1 MLKWRKSR
9 DLGQELVTE
18 STEPAVTEKSFDGIL
33 VGAISIAW
41 ALFQL
46 ALPRFVVLDSVTVR
60 AVHLAFSVVLV
71 FLTVPFSRRKRK
83 TGLFT
88 IEGRTRV
95 LDYVLAAVACLTAL
109 YIVLDWVGI
118 AMRAGIPMT
127 RDIVI
132 SVLLIVLVLEASRRV
147 IGPALGIIAVLF
159 TVYAFLGPYMPRM
172 LAFRG
177 VTLEKYISQ
186 VALSTEGIYGIPLD
200 VSANTVF
207 LFVLLG
213 SMLHRAGAGHFYN
226 DLAISLLG
234 RFKGGPAKAAV
245 VSSGLTGLVS
255 GSSIANVVTT
265 GTFTIPLMKK
275 VGYPGKIAAATEVA
289 ASTNGQLMPPI
300 MGAAAFIIAEYLSV
314 PYLDVVKAAAIPAF
328 VSYFALFY
336 ITHLEASRLGM
347 SGLPRPDIPRFFEVL
362 KRGFYYLI
370 PLFVLIYELMV
381 ARHTPKLAAFNAI
394 VILLCIVVIKEVISA
409 LRAKDTLVLGLKA
422 AVRVIANGL
431 MAGSKNML
439 TVALATAT
447 AGIVVGIVNMGIGS
461 MIVQIV
467 EVLSGGNVFL
477 LLLITAIASLIIG
490 MGLPTTATYIVMAS
504 ITVPVIV
511 KLSAMGVVGVIPAM
525 AAHLF
530 CFYFGILADDTPPVG
545 LAAYAGAA
553 IAKSDPLPTGVQGF
567 IYDLRTAVIPFMFV
581 FNSELIL
588 HGINSL
594 PQALLIFAA
603 AAIGALAFANAVQGW
618 FIIKNRWYET
628 PLFLLASL
636 IFFYPAVLTRILSL
650 PHSSR
655 YYMYLVGGLVYSL
668 AYLIQKLRSRGES
681 WAVRERR

>member
-1 MLKWRKSR
+1 MRRNRTAETGDRTYL
-9 DLGQELVTE
+9 EE
-18 STEPAVTEKSFDGIL
+18 EEPGAVTLNAHGVI
-33 VGAISIAW
+33 VGAVSIAW

-46 ALPRFVVLDSVTVR
+46 SLPRFVVLDSVTVR
-60 AVHLAFSVVLV
+60 TIHLAFAVVLI
-71 FLTVPFSRRKRK
+71 FLTVPFNRRKRK

-88 IEGRTRV
+88 SEGRASAI
-95 LDYVLAAVACLTAL
+95 DYVLAGIACISVL
-109 YIVLDWVGI
+109 YIVLDWIGI
-118 AMRAGIPMT
+118 SMRAGVPIP

-132 SVLLIVLVLEASRRV
+132 SVLMIVLVLEASRRV
-147 IGPALGIIAVLF
+147 IGPALGTIAVLF
-159 TVYAFLGPYMPRM
+159 TIYAFLGPHMPRM

-226 DLAISLLG
+226 NLAISLLG

-347 SGLPRPDIPRFFEVL
+347 KGLPAPDIPRLLTVL
-362 KRGFYYLI
+362 KEGFYYLI
-370 PLFVLIYELMV
+370 PLFVLIWELMV
-381 ARHTPKLAAFNAI
+381 ARHSPKLAAFNAI
-394 VILLCIVVIKEVISA
+394 VILLLIVLIKEITKA
-409 LRAKDTLVLGLKA
+409 LKGNTGILSGLKTA
-422 AVRVIANGL
+422 SMTVADGL
-431 MAGSKNML
+431 IAGSKNML
-439 TVALATAT
+439 SVALATAT

-467 EVLSGGNVFL
+467 EVLSGGNVFIL
-477 LLLITAIASLIIG
+477 LAITAIASLIIG

-511 KLSAMGVVGVIPAM
+511 KLSSMGVVGAIPAM

-588 HGINSL
+588 HGVTSL

-603 AAIGALAFANAVQGW
+603 AAAGALAFANAVQGW
-618 FIIKNRWYET
+618 FLIKNRWYET

-636 IFFYPAVLTRILSL
+636 VFFYPAVLTRFFNLSYGL
-650 PHSSR
+650 R
-655 YYMYLVGGLVYSL
+655 YYMYTAGIFFYGL
-668 AYLIQKLRSRGES
+668 AYFTQKVRSRRTVTG
-681 WAVRERR
+681 

>member
-1 MLKWRKSR
+1 MRLRKAGKSAEGVLE
-9 DLGQELVTE
+9 DETELCRQKTTV
-18 STEPAVTEKSFDGIL
+18 DGVIIG
-33 VGAISIAW
+33 VISIAW
-41 ALFQL
+41 ALFHL
-46 ALPRFVVLDSVTVR
+46 ALPRFVILDSITIR
-60 AVHLAFSVVLV
+60 AVHLVFAVALI
-71 FLTVPFSRRKRK
+71 FLTIPFTRRKRR
-83 TGLFT
+83 TGFFT
-88 IEGRTRV
+88 VTGRTP
-95 LDYVLAAVACLTAL
+95 LIDYILAGVACLSAL
-109 YIVLDWVGI
+109 YIVFDWTGI
-118 AMRAGIPMT
+118 SMRAGVPT
-127 RDIVI
+127 GRDVVM
-132 SVLLIVLVLEASRRV
+132 SVLLVVFVLEASRRV

-159 TVYAFLGPYMPRM
+159 TVYAFLGPRMPSI

-177 VTLEKYISQ
+177 VSLERYISQ

-213 SMLHRAGAGHFYN
+213 SMLHKAGAGRFYN

-347 SGLPRPDIPRFFEVL
+347 KGLPKPDIPRFLGVL
-362 KRGFYYLI
+362 KSGFYYLI
-370 PLFVLIYELMV
+370 PLVVLIYELMI

-394 VILLCIVVIKEVISA
+394 IILIVIVLVKQIIEALKEKKGAVKGITASIKNIGEGFI
-409 LRAKDTLVLGLKA
+409 
-422 AVRVIANGL
+422 
-431 MAGSKNML
+431 AGSRNML
-439 TVALATAT
+439 SVALATAT

-467 EVLSGGNVFL
+467 EILSGGNIFFL
-477 LLLITAIASLIIG
+477 LVITAIASLIIG

-511 KLSAMGVVGVIPAM
+511 KLSAMGVIGLVPAM

-553 IAKSDPLPTGVQGF
+553 IAKSDPLMTGVQGF

-581 FNSELIL
+581 FNAELIL
-588 HGINSL
+588 HGISNL
-594 PQALLIFAA
+594 AQALLIFAMA
-603 AAIGALAFANAVQGW
+603 ALGALAFANAVQGW

-628 PLFLLASL
+628 PLFLVASL
-636 IFFYPAVLTRILSL
+636 ILFYPAVITKILGL
-650 PHSSR
+650 DYDLR
-655 YYMYLVGGLVYSL
+655 YYMYFIGMAIYGGS
-668 AYLIQKLRSRGES
+668 YLIQKGRLARSSASSG
-681 WAVRERR
+681 VKP

>member
-1 MLKWRKSR
+1 MMPWRKGRPVVEES
-9 DLGQELVTE
+9 LAEETE
-18 STEPAVTEKSFDGIL
+18 S
-33 VGAISIAW
+33 GAMKVSAGGAAIGGISIAW

-46 ALPRFVVLDSVTVR
+46 ALPRFIVLDSITVR
-60 AVHLAFSVVLV
+60 AIHLAFALVLV
-71 FLTVPFSRRKRK
+71 FLTIPFHRRKIK
-83 TGLFT
+83 TSLFSAS
-88 IEGRTRV
+88 ERTPV
-95 LDYVLAAVACLTAL
+95 IDYVLAGVACVAAL

-118 AMRAGIPMT
+118 SMRAGIPIV
-127 RDIVI
+127 RDIVV

-147 IGPALGIIAVLF
+147 IGPALGIIAVVF
-159 TVYAFLGPYMPRM
+159 TAYAFFGPYMPRI

-177 VTLEKYISQ
+177 VSLMKYISQ

-234 RFKGGPAKAAV
+234 KFKGGPAKAAV

-347 SGLPRPDIPRFFEVL
+347 KGLPRPDIPRFLDVL
-362 KRGFYYLI
+362 RRGFYYLI

-394 VILLCIVVIKEVISA
+394 IILLVIVLIKEVTIA
-409 LRAKDTLVLGLKA
+409 VKGNAGVLRGLKV
-422 AVRVIANGL
+422 AVRTVADGL
-431 MAGSKNML
+431 IAGSKNML
-439 TVALATAT
+439 SVALATAT

-467 EVLSGGNVFL
+467 EVLSGGNIFI

-588 HGINSL
+588 HGVTSL

-603 AAIGALAFANAVQGW
+603 AALGALAFANAVQGW
-618 FIIKNRWYET
+618 FIVKNRWYET

-636 IFFYPAVLTRILSL
+636 IFFYPAVLTRLLNL
-650 PHSSR
+650 PFGLR
-655 YYMYLVGGLVYSL
+655 YYMYLVGISVYGL
-668 AYLIQKLRSRGES
+668 AYLVQKLRTRDHTLSI
-681 WAVRERR
+681 